1 LNTTSSLEGE
11 AQRNTIK
18 HNTTN
23 LISIISDYI
32 VGVSEIITINF
43 YAAEIT
49 NGEEPS
55 NMAKPGHTTPP
66 GPLLQK
72 Q

>member
-1 LNTTSSLEGE
+1 MYSLKGE
-11 AQRNTIK
+11 AQSKYNK

-32 VGVSEIITINF
+32 IRVSEIITINF
-43 YAAEIT
+43 NAAEIT

-55 NMAKPGHTTPP
+55 NMAKPGHATPP
-66 GPLLQK
+66 GPLLRK